1 MSQPAKVL
9 LLYAHPES
17 QDSVANRVLLKPA
30 TQLSNVTVHD
40 LYAHYPDFFIDIP
53 REQAL
58 LREHE
63 VIVFQHPLYTYS
75 CPALLKEWL
84 DRVLSRGFASGPGG
98 NQLAGKY
105 WRSVITTGEPESA
118 YRYDALNRYPMSD
131 VLRPFELAAGMC
143 RMHWLSP
150 IIIYWARRQ
159 SAQELASH
167 ARAYGDW
174 LANPLS
180 PWRPLMEGSDFYSQE
195 CCFSSRRWL
204 RCRWHRGWV
213 LALCWDICWQE
224 LQLVHGGWG
233 LLATSMRSS
242 TFRNSAWY
250 S

>member
-105 WRSVITTGEPESA
+105 WRSVITTGEHVP
-118 YRYDALNRYPMSD
+118 DALVKSHHYLLGETAKRTG
-131 VLRPFELAAGMC
+131 AGE
-143 RMHWLSP
+143 S
-150 IIIYWARRQ
+150 RQ
-159 SAQELASH
+159 S
-167 ARAYGDW
+167 
-174 LANPLS
+174 
-180 PWRPLMEGSDFYSQE
+180 
-195 CCFSSRRWL
+195 L
-204 RCRWHRGWV
+204 R
-213 LALCWDICWQE
+213 
-224 LQLVHGGWG
+224 
-233 LLATSMRSS
+233 
-242 TFRNSAWY
+242 
-250 S
+250 

>member
-30 TQLSNVTVHD
+30 TQLSNVTV
-40 LYAHYPDFFIDIP
+40 
-53 REQAL
+53 
-58 LREHE
+58 
-63 VIVFQHPLYTYS
+63 HPLYTYS

-180 PWRPLMEGSDFYSQE
+180 P
-195 CCFSSRRWL
+195 
-204 RCRWHRGWV
+204 
-213 LALCWDICWQE
+213 
-224 LQLVHGGWG
+224 GG
-233 LLATSMRSS
+233 R
-242 TFRNSAWY
+242 
-250 S
+250 

>member
-1 MSQPAKVL
+1 MLTYHYDNVMYGRAAAPGAMVAQNSDYTQKPYREGDDVSAS
-9 LLYAHPES
+9 ES
-17 QDSVANRVLLKPA
+17 
-30 TQLSNVTVHD
+30 
-40 LYAHYPDFFIDIP
+40 FFIDIP

-180 PWRPLMEGSDFYSQE
+180 P
-195 CCFSSRRWL
+195 
-204 RCRWHRGWV
+204 
-213 LALCWDICWQE
+213 
-224 LQLVHGGWG
+224 GG
-233 LLATSMRSS
+233 R
-242 TFRNSAWY
+242 
-250 S
+250 